1 MFEDLKWLIEL
12 QKVDSAIFQ
21 ITGEQRT
28 ISSKIEKLN
37 NEVEELS
44 LNKLKSV
51 RKQKE
56 YVEDKESYQEDIL
69 DHERILGQKK
79 SDLDNEKKT
88 KKEHIKREVKKLEI
102 ALEVFQNKVSELDE
116 ENILLDEEIL
126 EKDEAIGKIKKK
138 IKSKN
143 TKIRKITKIN
153 QDEIDKLNKKKK
165 AIEGKIRKPF
175 LNHYYRILK
184 IRNGVAITFVTH
196 DGLCD
201 GCKIHIPY
209 QFQQKIKLAADYNI
223 CEGCGRILVADNFL
237 NK

>member
-12 QKVDSAIFQ
+12 QKVDRLIFQ
-21 ITGEQRT
+21 LTGEERT
-28 ISSKIEKLN
+28 INNKVVSLN
-37 NEVEELS
+37 NEIEELS

-51 RKQKE
+51 RRQKE
-56 YVEDKESYQEDIL
+56 FVEDKEAYLEDIL

-88 KKEHIKREVKKLEI
+88 KKEHIKREVKKLEK
-102 ALEVFQNKVSELDE
+102 ALQVFQNKVKELDE
-116 ENILLDEEIL
+116 ENSLIDEEIIVKDKL
-126 EKDEAIGKIKKK
+126 IEKISRKIKREK
-138 IKSKN
+138 
-143 TKIRKITKIN
+143 TKIVKITTIN
-153 QDEIDKLNKKKK
+153 QDQINKLDKKKK
-165 AIEGKIRKPF
+165 RVEKKIRKPF

-184 IRNGVAITFVTH
+184 IRNGVAITFVTQ

-209 QFQQKIKLAADYNI
+209 QFQQKIKLSDDYNI

-237 NK
+237 K